1 MSEIKFYL
9 NGSEAQPQDRKEIRY
24 RFDFNDRTVRELE
37 LSVENLTFVKED
49 FTAIQNW
56 LDTYGY
62 SVGMPF
68 QVEYETQ
75 TIDYYL
81 DFQSPNFVKRDR
93 SMTVPVKRLRATDN
107 FFDNANGLSFSSV
120 TFSNS
125 DFTDVDYV
133 VISQEQFSYYISLSL
148 ATFSL
153 AQELA
158 KSIQEIQEGI
168 ADLVKA
174 TTPVGIPPVQIVTG
188 KHSS

>member
-1 MSEIKFYL
+1 M
-9 NGSEAQPQDRKEIRY
+9 
-24 RFDFNDRTVRELE
+24 RELE

-174 TTPVGIPPVQIVTG
+174 TTPVGIPPAPDWGAIDRDWETTT
-188 KHSS
+188 